1 MIKKIAIL
9 FVLFLLF
16 SCSST
21 KKPIISEPMYDVLF
35 GNEYG
40 GASFQFYEII
50 STEDEFNILLTDEMI
65 QPYVKKADI
74 ETCNFILVNMGEKP
88 SGGYTIEVKKVEELS
103 DKIIVTI
110 KEVAPTG
117 MATMAMTKPCYVI
130 KIKSKK
136 PIEIK

>member
-1 MIKKIAIL
+1 
-9 FVLFLLF
+9 
-16 SCSST
+16 
-21 KKPIISEPMYDVLF
+21 MYDVLF